1 MAGLFTLDSADL
13 GVLDT
18 HVLGGPG
25 TGFIVGSSTSTG
37 TATGV
42 QGFTGSA
49 SGAQSSAGAAA
60 GSPALTGTAS
70 GSTTSAGT
78 VVGTEGAQGVVVGT
92 SVAAGSAAGSAA
104 RFGSVSGAN
113 VNGGAVGGTPN
124 LTGNASGSTVS
135 AGTVIG
141 TKPTPPPPPLP
152 LPPAPVEVVTGGG
165 PRLFYPPRRRPE
177 PVPQV
182 QPTHLVGAVV
192 ARSYSTGSAR
202 GSIVLAVRI
211 SATQSGSGVALGVRW
226 PDDFEIARRKRV
238 RLDEEL
244 LLLEI

>member
-1 MAGLFTLDSADL
+1 MGFDSAAVFDDL
-13 GVLDT
+13 RLDFDDT
-18 HVLGGPG
+18 LSSFDGNLYLLGLVSG
-25 TGFIVGSSTSTG
+25 T
-37 TATGV
+37 
-42 QGFTGSA
+42 
-49 SGAQSSAGAAA
+49 QSSAGAAA
-60 GSPALTGTAS
+60 GIPSLTGAAA
-70 GSTTSAGT
+70 GTTQSAGA
-78 VVGTEGAQGVVVGT
+78 VIGTEGARGVVTGT

-104 RFGSVSGAN
+104 RFGSATGAN
-113 VNGGAVGGTPN
+113 VNGGAVGGTPS
-124 LTGNASGSTVS
+124 LSGNVSGSTTS
-135 AGTVIG
+135 AGTVVG
-141 TKPTPPPPPLP
+141 TKPTPPPPP
-152 LPPAPVEVVTGGG
+152 PPVPDVPAAGGG

-192 ARSYSTGSAR
+192 ARSYSTGRAR

-244 LLLEI
+244 MVLEI

>member
-13 GVLDT
+13 GVLDAD
-18 HVLGGPG
+18 VLGGPG
-25 TGFIVGSSTSTG
+25 TGFIVESSTSTG

-49 SGAQSSAGAAA
+49 SGTQSSAGAAA
-60 GSPALTGTAS
+60 GSPNLTGTAA
-70 GSTTSAGT
+70 GATQSAGV
-78 VVGTEGAQGVVVGT
+78 VVGTEGARGVVTGT

-104 RFGSVSGAN
+104 RFGSVTGAN

-124 LTGNASGSTVS
+124 LTGNTSGSTVS
-135 AGTVIG
+135 TGTVIG
-141 TKPTPPPPPLP
+141 TKPTPPPPP
-152 LPPAPVEVVTGGG
+152 PPAPVEVITGGS

-226 PDDFEIARRKRV
+226 PDDFEVARRKRV

-244 LLLEI
+244 LVLEI

>member
-13 GVLDT
+13 GVLDAD
-18 HVLGGPG
+18 VLGGPG
-25 TGFIVGSSTSTG
+25 TGFIVGSNTSSG
-37 TATGV
+37 SAAGV

-60 GSPALTGTAS
+60 GSPSLTGTAA
-70 GSTTSAGT
+70 GATQSAGA
-78 VVGTEGAQGVVVGT
+78 VIGTEGARGVVAGT

-104 RFGSVSGAN
+104 RFGSATGAN
-113 VNGGAVGGTPN
+113 VNGGAVGGTPS
-124 LTGNASGSTVS
+124 LSGNVSGSTTS
-135 AGTVIG
+135 AGTVVG
-141 TKPTPPPPPLP
+141 TKPTPPPPP
-152 LPPAPVEVVTGGG
+152 PAPVEVATGGG

-192 ARSYSTGSAR
+192 ARSYSTGRAR

-244 LLLEI
+244 MVLEI

>member
-13 GVLDT
+13 GVLDAD
-18 HVLGGPG
+18 VLGGPG

-49 SGAQSSAGAAA
+49 SGAQSSAGAVA

-78 VVGTEGAQGVVVGT
+78 VVGTEGAQGVVTGT
-92 SVAAGSAAGSAA
+92 SVTAGSAAGSAA
-104 RFGSVSGAN
+104 RFGSAAGAN
-113 VNGGAVGGTPN
+113 VNGGAVAGTPS
-124 LTGNASGSTVS
+124 LSGNASGSTVS

-141 TKPTPPPPPLP
+141 TKPTPPPPPP
-152 LPPAPVEVVTGGG
+152 PPAPVEVVTGGG
-165 PRLFYPPRRRPE
+165 PRLFYPVRRPLQPE
-177 PVPQV
+177 PQV

>member
-13 GVLDT
+13 GVLDAD
-18 HVLGGPG
+18 VLGGPG
-25 TGFIVGSSTSTG
+25 TGFIVGQNTSTG
-37 TATGV
+37 SAAGV

-49 SGAQSSAGAAA
+49 SGTQSSAGAAA
-60 GSPALTGTAS
+60 GSPSLTGTAA
-70 GSTTSAGT
+70 GATQSAGA
-78 VVGTEGAQGVVVGT
+78 VIGAEGARGVVIGT
-92 SVAAGSAAGSAA
+92 SVAAGSATGSAA
-104 RFGSVSGAN
+104 RFGSVTGAN

-141 TKPTPPPPPLP
+141 TKPTPPPPP
-152 LPPAPVEVVTGGG
+152 PPAPVEVVTGGG
-165 PRLFYPPRRRPE
+165 PRLFYPLRRHPE

-182 QPTHLVGAVV
+182 QPTHLRGAVV

-244 LLLEI
+244 LVLEI